1 MKENKE
7 ERRNCINKLI
17 QRVRNIS
24 SYRIFDIERYR
35 KIYNDYTSHF
45 LNESMARTR
54 TGDDIPI
61 SILNNE
67 VAKAF
72 YGVVFEKI
80 KKYDAT
86 KDSAAELALKI
97 DKIILDNHYVDWIKN
112 TDLQNKI
119 INDIEDV
126 LFEFKDIN
134 KIDITFDDIDFI
146 IDESMKIAK
155 RRYAK

>member
-1 MKENKE
+1 MSDVVIKAEHLSKYYHLGVINNGTFVRDIQTWWALKHGKE
-7 ERRNCINKLI
+7 
-17 QRVRNIS
+17 
-24 SYRIFDIERYR
+24 DPHG
-35 KIYNDYTSHF
+35 KIG
-45 LNESMARTR
+45 A
-54 TGDDIPI
+54 
-61 SILNNE
+61 
-67 VAKAF
+67 
-72 YGVVFEKI
+72 

-97 DKIILDNHYVDWIKN
+97 DKIILDNQYVDWIKN

-119 INDIEDV
+119 INGIEDV
-126 LFEFKDIN
+126 LFEFKDTN

>member
-1 MKENKE
+1 MDEA
-7 ERRNCINKLI
+7 ERLKNDNAYLN
-17 QRVRNIS
+17 RVTEIL
-24 SYRIFDIERYR
+24 
-35 KIYNDYTSHF
+35 T
-45 LNESMARTR
+45 MARTR

-80 KKYDAT
+80 KKYDAS

-97 DKIILDNHYVDWIKN
+97 DKIILDNQYVDWVKN

-126 LFEFKDIN
+126 LFEFKDTN

>member
-1 MKENKE
+1 M
-7 ERRNCINKLI
+7 
-17 QRVRNIS
+17 
-24 SYRIFDIERYR
+24 Y
-35 KIYNDYTSHF
+35 
-45 LNESMARTR
+45 
-54 TGDDIPI
+54 
-61 SILNNE
+61 NE

-86 KDSAAELALKI
+86 KDSASELALKI
-97 DKIILDNHYVDWIKN
+97 DKIILDNQYVDWIKN

-126 LFEFKDIN
+126 LFEFKDTN
-134 KIDITFDDIDFI
+134 KIDIAFDDIDFI